1 MRKML
6 KRGKEGQRG
15 GLVVID
21 SADPLRIAH
30 TYARKSG
37 TALSDAVQLFED
49 GGRINGFYDAR
60 SGLTFLVGPNLN
72 PVTAPAVVLHEMVHG
87 QQRQNLDQAAHAML
101 MNRGKVRSAE
111 LRTFLDRVASRMIE
125 AGESRNMKEAAPYI
139 VEQAVIEGREQGF
152 AEADS
157 RFLSWVDSALGKQVG
172 DFLRR
177 FLANIRQWMLRHG
190 LPVGRISVD
199 DLVRYAMAG

>member
-1 MRKML
+1 
-6 KRGKEGQRG
+6 
-15 GLVVID
+15 
-21 SADPLRIAH
+21 
-30 TYARKSG
+30 
-37 TALSDAVQLFED
+37 
-49 GGRINGFYDAR
+49 
-60 SGLTFLVGPNLN
+60 
-72 PVTAPAVVLHEMVHG
+72 
-87 QQRQNLDQAAHAML
+87 
-101 MNRGKVRSAE
+101 
-111 LRTFLDRVASRMIE
+111 FLDRVASRMIE

-199 DLVRYAMAG
+199 DL

>member
-1 MRKML
+1 APDESADIPASQVLVSFNGRDIENGPLPQNLTGLPPMTSQSLVRAFDLQFPALGQAVRKML

-30 TYARKSG
+30 TYARRSG

-72 PVTAPAVVLHEMVHG
+72 PV
-87 QQRQNLDQAAHAML
+87 
-101 MNRGKVRSAE
+101 
-111 LRTFLDRVASRMIE
+111 
-125 AGESRNMKEAAPYI
+125 
-139 VEQAVIEGREQGF
+139 
-152 AEADS
+152 
-157 RFLSWVDSALGKQVG
+157 
-172 DFLRR
+172 
-177 FLANIRQWMLRHG
+177 
-190 LPVGRISVD
+190 
-199 DLVRYAMAG
+199 